1 MTGLATAVS
10 VTHAD
15 PTDSLSVNTL
25 AGTDNVVT
33 TGVAGALQVQVDG
46 SPV

>member
-10 VTHAD
+10 ITHAD
-15 PTDSLSVNTL
+15 PSDKLSVNTL
-25 AGTDNVVT
+25 AGTDNVLA
-33 TGVAGALQVQVDG
+33 TGVAGVLQVLVDG